1 MADVRDSTTKVLDT
15 TELLECIL
23 IHLDNRTLLLSQRVN
38 STFQATITTSIHL
51 QRKLFLR
58 PESTSAGSTSS
69 PKTPNKRFNPLF
81 LDEFGRSLPRIKAVD
96 RSRSGKKHTFFV
108 NRKRK
113 LILESTTSR
122 PAKAADMKG
131 SWRKMLLTQPPTP
144 VRFERHH
151 VTKSGIMLEKKRSN
165 RKTELKYQ
173 SCSVAELIGSAC
185 PEEMEDV

>member
-1 MADVRDSTTKVLDT
+1 MADLREPIAKVLDT

-23 IHLDNRTLLLSQRVN
+23 IHLDNRTLLLSQR
-38 STFQATITTSIHL
+38 
-51 QRKLFLR
+51 RKLFLR
-58 PESTSAGSTSS
+58 PESTSAGSISS

-96 RSRSGKKHTFFV
+96 RSGKKHTFFV

-122 PAKAADMKG
+122 PVKAADMKKG
-131 SWRKMLLTQPPTP
+131 SWRKMLLTQPPAP
-144 VRFERHH
+144 VRYERHH
-151 VTKSGIMLEKKRSN
+151 VTKSGIVVEKKRSN
-165 RKTELKYQ
+165 RNAELKYQ

>member
-1 MADVRDSTTKVLDT
+1 MADLREPIAKVLDT

-58 PESTSAGSTSS
+58 PESSNASSTSS

-96 RSRSGKKHTFFV
+96 RSGKKHTFFV
-108 NRKRK
+108 NHKRK
-113 LILESTTSR
+113 FIIEATTSR
-122 PAKAADMKG
+122 PAKASDMKG
-131 SWRKMLLTQPPTP
+131 SWRKMLLTQPPAP
-144 VRFERHH
+144 VRYERHH
-151 VTKSGIMLEKKRSN
+151 VTKSGIILAKKRSN
-165 RKTELKYQ
+165 RKAELKYQ